1 MKTSLSSQ
9 GLASLLLIAFL
20 LGANKAD
27 AQVIQID
34 SGAASNPL
42 YAVGPIY
49 MSTTL
54 FYRYSRYAYLYTQ
67 SELEAVG
74 FTPGTTITT
83 VGWMKNTSSTA
94 AGPAVFSIYMKNSTT
109 ASYSLASES
118 WTNLSSNATLVY
130 TDPTQA
136 IPATASPNY
145 IDFALSTPFIY
156 TGGSLE
162 ILTEWDI
169 SAPSAPIATG
179 AFEWV
184 NTVVTDR
191 IYGTGGTSLPSTL
204 SSTSNNTSIDNLRPV
219 VQFTVDFSTG
229 IQKELEAMISIYPNP
244 AQGYIHIRNAS
255 TSPIQRIVITD
266 AVGKVVHVEGQSGIQ
281 DDRRIN
287 VGNLEA
293 GQYIMGIETDAGR
306 IVKRFTVL

>member
-1 MKTSLSSQ
+1 MLHANRFNPYTHYTMKTSLSSQ

-94 AGPAVFSIYMKNSTT
+94 AGPDSKPAVT
-109 ASYSLASES
+109 ARIFIAS
-118 WTNLSSNATLVY
+118 V
-130 TDPTQA
+130 
-136 IPATASPNY
+136 I
-145 IDFALSTPFIY
+145 ITP
-156 TGGSLE
+156 S
-162 ILTEWDI
+162 
-169 SAPSAPIATG
+169 
-179 AFEWV
+179 
-184 NTVVTDR
+184 
-191 IYGTGGTSLPSTL
+191 
-204 SSTSNNTSIDNLRPV
+204 
-219 VQFTVDFSTG
+219 
-229 IQKELEAMISIYPNP
+229 
-244 AQGYIHIRNAS
+244 
-255 TSPIQRIVITD
+255 
-266 AVGKVVHVEGQSGIQ
+266 
-281 DDRRIN
+281 
-287 VGNLEA
+287 
-293 GQYIMGIETDAGR
+293 
-306 IVKRFTVL
+306 